1 MKKLY
6 LAALSRLVIYSLI
19 MNIAVVYAHEYTDS
33 YSWYLQYGEPN
44 TAPQSVDLSQFKE
57 EHDLIWLD
65 KSGSGKVYLTFDV
78 GYDDGNVEPIL
89 DALKKHGAKGAFFV
103 LPNFIKSCPELIE
116 RMNAEGH
123 LICNHSTHHR
133 DMSKVTSR
141 EEFASELSDIENLFR
156 EQTGHE
162 MAKFFR
168 PPEGRFSENTL
179 KFADELGYKT
189 VFWSLAHADWDKNK
203 QPNPAKALEKLLSRI
218 HDGSVV
224 LLHPTSATN
233 AKIMDDLLTGIEA
246 KGYRFA
252 TLDEFPISEDGGRQ

>member
-1 MKKLY
+1 MKKHY
-6 LAALSRLVIYSLI
+6 LTLLCLIVIYSLT
-19 MNIAVVYAHEYTDS
+19 MNISAVYAHEYTDS

-44 TAPQSVDLSQFKE
+44 TAPRSVDMSQFGEK
-57 EHDLIWLD
+57 HHLIWLD

-116 RMNAEGH
+116 RMNSEGH
-123 LICNHSTHHR
+123 LICNHTTHHK
-133 DMSKVTSR
+133 DMSKVTSK
-141 EEFASELSDIENLFR
+141 EAFAAELADIENLYR

-168 PPEGRFSENTL
+168 PPEGKFSENTL

-203 QPNPAKALEKLLSRI
+203 QPDPQKALEKLLSRI

-224 LLHPTSATN
+224 LLHPTSSTN
-233 AKIMDDLLTGIEA
+233 AKIMDDFLAGIEA
-246 KGYRFA
+246 KGYGFA
-252 TLDEFPISEDGGRQ
+252 SLDEFPSAENGG